1 MSKIGSFIIL
11 LLGVAILLLS
21 YVFPIFLIPV
31 GSYSHS
37 SNNVTTS
44 YTFQLNDKFKAKAKL
59 GSSSTE
65 TKAYY
70 EIDDKEIYWSLT
82 EDVPETAIN
91 KLAKIKNIYTIEI
104 GGTKFRNN
112 VALGFTIAGYVLTAV
127 GVITLVIPKKKK
139 RK

>member
-1 MSKIGSFIIL
+1 MSKIGSIITL

-37 SNNVTTS
+37 GDNITTS
-44 YTFQLNDKFKAKAKL
+44 YSFQLNEKFKAKSKL
-59 GSSSTE
+59 GSASTE

-82 EDVPETAIN
+82 EEVPETALN
-91 KLAKIKNIYTIEI
+91 KLGKIKNIYTIEI
-104 GGTKFRNN
+104 GDTNYRNN
-112 VALGFTIAGYVLTAV
+112 VALGFTIVGYILTAV